1 MEAALSDAGVDPSQ
15 IDYIEAHGTGT
26 AVGDPIELNAMSAVY
41 GPSRKADD
49 PLLIGSVKT
58 NVGHLESA
66 AGVAGLIKAA
76 LTVKLGLIP
85 KHLHFQNPNPAFD
98 WERWPLQVTTD
109 TMEWPD
115 RGKRPRLAGVNSFG
129 ISGTN
134 AHIVVE
140 EYVGDWR
147 IKWPEPSC
155 PRPGPIRGGCPA
167 GCFDRSAAAAGRDSL
182 HAIPASCLCRASL
195 KAPSASSRS
204 GI

>member
-1 MEAALSDAGVDPSQ
+1 M
-15 IDYIEAHGTGT
+15 
-26 AVGDPIELNAMSAVY
+26 
-41 GPSRKADD
+41 
-49 PLLIGSVKT
+49 IGSVKT

-85 KHLHFQNPNPAFD
+85 KHLHFQNPNPGFD
-98 WERWPLQVTTD
+98 WDRWPLKVTTD

-140 EYVGDWR
+140 EYIQDDDSNGLN
-147 IKWPEPSC
+147 PPAL
-155 PRPGPIRGGCPA
+155 GPAQSVEVALPDALANLPLPQTG
-167 GCFDRSAAAAGRDSL
+167 SL
-182 HAIPASCLCRASL
+182 HAIPVSCLCRASR
-195 KAPSASSRS
+195 KAPCGNLRS